1 MLNSQF
7 VFRPGTEIGEKFKTL
22 RAESLSKIPLR
33 VHSTMM
39 FRPGS
44 LIQPQEPILYNF
56 DKVNEMRAAKFGTRV
71 YLDGQAPLYTIDS
84 VDENGNTNLAPFSFF
99 NVFSAKPPIAI
110 FSPNLSGRTGQ
121 AKDTH
126 LNIK

>member
-33 VHSTMM
+33 IHNTTM

-44 LIQPQEPILYNF
+44 MIQPQEPILYDF
-56 DKVNEMRAAKFGTRV
+56 DKFLVVWGKF
-71 YLDGQAPLYTIDS
+71 L
-84 VDENGNTNLAPFSFF
+84 
-99 NVFSAKPPIAI
+99 
-110 FSPNLSGRTGQ
+110 
-121 AKDTH
+121 
-126 LNIK
+126 